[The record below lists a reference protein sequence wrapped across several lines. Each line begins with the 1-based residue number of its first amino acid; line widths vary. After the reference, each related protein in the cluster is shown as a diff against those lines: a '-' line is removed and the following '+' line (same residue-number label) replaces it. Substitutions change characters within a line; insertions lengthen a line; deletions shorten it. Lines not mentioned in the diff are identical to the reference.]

1 MIEVIHLS
9 KSFGNL
15 EAVKDI
21 SFSVKKGQFFA
32 FLGVNG
38 AGKSTTISM
47 ITSELVPTRGKV
59 MIDGRN
65 VLEESM
71 NIKKMIGVVFQD
83 TVLDQDLT
91 AYENLQCRAAL
102 YGIMG
107 KTFMKRF
114 NELVDIFDMGDFM
127 DRPLKHL
134 SGGQRR
140 RIDIARALIHRPQ
153 LLILDE
159 PTTGLDP
166 GTRKMIWANIEK
178 LRQEEGLT
186 VFLTTHYMEEA
197 DQASYVVIIDH
208 GRIAAKGTPHEL
220 KNCYA
225 QDTLYLYDVSEDDVR
240 KLHRAYQ
247 AIDHG
252 YAIRLNDVQEATKLI
267 LRYPQLFIDY
277 EIIKGDMD
285 NVFLNV
291 TGKKGDVNED
301 DVYINAQTP
310 KTLF

>member
-208 GRIAAKGTPHEL
+208 GRIAAKGTPYEL
-220 KNCYA
+220 KNRYA

-267 LRYPQLFIDY
+267 LRYPQLFTDY

-301 DVYINAQTP
+301 DVYINA
-310 KTLF
+310 

>member
-47 ITSELVPTRGKV
+47 ITSELVPTHGKV

-301 DVYINAQTP
+301 DVYINA
-310 KTLF
+310 

>member
-21 SFSVKKGQFFA
+21 SFSVKQGQFFA

-301 DVYINAQTP
+301 DVYINA
-310 KTLF
+310 

>member
-21 SFSVKKGQFFA
+21 SFSVKKGQSFA

-252 YAIRLNDVQEATKLI
+252 YAIRLNDVQEATKRI

-301 DVYINAQTP
+301 DVYINA
-310 KTLF
+310 

>member
-21 SFSVKKGQFFA
+21 SFLVKKGQFFA

-301 DVYINAQTP
+301 DVYINA
-310 KTLF
+310 

>member
-1 MIEVIHLS
+1 
-9 KSFGNL
+9 
-15 EAVKDI
+15 
-21 SFSVKKGQFFA
+21 
-32 FLGVNG
+32 
-38 AGKSTTISM
+38 
-47 ITSELVPTRGKV
+47 
-59 MIDGRN
+59 
-65 VLEESM
+65 
-71 NIKKMIGVVFQD
+71 
-83 TVLDQDLT
+83 
-91 AYENLQCRAAL
+91 
-102 YGIMG
+102 
-107 KTFMKRF
+107 
-114 NELVDIFDMGDFM
+114 
-127 DRPLKHL
+127 
-134 SGGQRR
+134 
-140 RIDIARALIHRPQ
+140 
-153 LLILDE
+153 
-159 PTTGLDP
+159 
-166 GTRKMIWANIEK
+166 MIWANIEK

-220 KNCYA
+220 KNRYA

-301 DVYINAQTP
+301 DVYINA
-310 KTLF
+310 

>member
-65 VLEESM
+65 VQEESM

-186 VFLTTHYMEEA
+186 VFLTTHYMEKA

-301 DVYINAQTP
+301 DVYINA
-310 KTLF
+310 

>member
-267 LRYPQLFIDY
+267 LRYPQLFTDY

-301 DVYINAQTP
+301 DVYINA
-310 KTLF
+310 

>member
-65 VLEESM
+65 VQEESM

-208 GRIAAKGTPHEL
+208 GRIAAKGTPYEL
-220 KNCYA
+220 KNRYA

-240 KLHRAYQ
+240 RLHRAYQ

-267 LRYPQLFIDY
+267 LRYPQLFTDY

-301 DVYINAQTP
+301 DVYINA
-310 KTLF
+310 

>member
-301 DVYINAQTP
+301 DVYINA
-310 KTLF
+310 

>member
-102 YGIMG
+102 YVIMG

-301 DVYINAQTP
+301 DVYINA
-310 KTLF
+310 

>member
-114 NELVDIFDMGDFM
+114 NELVDIFDRGDFM

-301 DVYINAQTP
+301 DVYINA
-310 KTLF
+310 

>member
-225 QDTLYLYDVSEDDVR
+225 QDTLYLYDVSKKPQSLFCAIHSYLLTM
-240 KLHRAYQ
+240 KL
-247 AIDHG
+247 
-252 YAIRLNDVQEATKLI
+252 L
-267 LRYPQLFIDY
+267 
-277 EIIKGDMD
+277 KGIW
-285 NVFLNV
+285 
-291 TGKKGDVNED
+291 T
-301 DVYINAQTP
+301 TCS
-310 KTLF
+310 

>member
-1 MIEVIHLS
+1 
-9 KSFGNL
+9 
-15 EAVKDI
+15 
-21 SFSVKKGQFFA
+21 
-32 FLGVNG
+32 
-38 AGKSTTISM
+38 
-47 ITSELVPTRGKV
+47 
-59 MIDGRN
+59 
-65 VLEESM
+65 
-71 NIKKMIGVVFQD
+71 MIGVVFQD